1 MGIKLEYILTIAIIG
16 IISTALMLR
25 LQNAS
30 VPGKVFTKELE
41 FTDTT
46 LTEVDTDTMKSRIFG
61 TYGARDKGVLKVEN
75 IRYFDNNIKSLSAD
89 KGKLEGDMLR
99 LDGHV
104 VMQEHTG
111 YRYETEHAIYNKKS
125 EILHITAPFT
135 GIRGQNIIKGKSLEY
150 DARQK
155 KATGQTV
162 DTVFY
167 TPEK

>member
-1 MGIKLEYILTIAIIG
+1 MGIKLEYILTITIIG
-16 IISTALMLR
+16 IISAALMLR

-30 VPGKVFTKELE
+30 VSSKAFTKEFE

-46 LTEVDTDTMKSRIFG
+46 LTEVDTDTMKSRIYG
-61 TYGARDKGVLKVEN
+61 TYGVRDKGILKVEN
-75 IRYFDNNIKSLSAD
+75 IRYFDDSIASLSAD

-104 VMQEHTG
+104 VLQEHTG
-111 YRYETEHAIYNKKS
+111 YTYKTEHAVYNKKS

-155 KATGQTV
+155 KAIGQTV

-167 TPEK
+167 TPDK